1 MSPDP
6 AASVR
11 GLETV
16 LESFDELWSPR
27 LLAQVNDHDLK
38 LAKIQGSYVWH
49 SHPDSDELF
58 LVVDGSLEIHLR
70 TGDSEPVVTLGPH
83 DLYVVPKGIEHC
95 PVSETGASV
104 LLIELAG
111 TLSTGDFA
119 GEVPA
124 HITSTTGKEAS
135 P

>member
-1 MSPDP
+1 MVD
-6 AASVR
+6 
-11 GLETV
+11 
-16 LESFDELWSPR
+16 
-27 LLAQVNDHDLK
+27 
-38 LAKIQGSYVWH
+38 
-49 SHPDSDELF
+49 DSLD
-58 LVVDGSLEIHLR
+58 IRLR
-70 TGDSEPVVTLGPH
+70 TGDSEAVVTLGPH

-95 PVSETGASV
+95 PVSGTGASV